1 MTGRRLD
8 EMPSQA
14 VANCPYAVP
23 GEKLVILRSKQVVL
37 RARKEIKPATVVA
50 PVA

>member
-1 MTGRRLD
+1 M
-8 EMPSQA
+8 
-14 VANCPYAVP
+14 P
-23 GEKLVILRSKQVVL
+23 GEKRVILRSKQVVL